1 MCGCNVLPQH
11 ERSICHRF
19 VQQEYASLNADNFE
33 RFMHVYDK
41 YVKFC
46 RSRCGDDE
54 REFRDVVTYYKDDDD
69 VDAVCQ
75 AAATRSAGNGY
86 R

>member
-1 MCGCNVLPQH
+1 
-11 ERSICHRF
+11 
-19 VQQEYASLNADNFE
+19 
-33 RFMHVYDK
+33 MHVYDK